1 MNNTF
6 KIKGKYEPLLTDFEK
21 RAMAKGKKEGEA
33 KGEARGKKEGIKEG
47 KKEGK
52 KEGIKEGIKEGEAS
66 GLRDSLR
73 RILKL
78 RFQEEGQAVYEQFA
92 DTPLNLTSSI
102 LDEIEAAKTC
112 QIATAILNKV
122 IDKKRKTNA
131 EIN

>member
-47 KKEGK
+47 K
-52 KEGIKEGIKEGEAS
+52 KEGIKEGEAS

-102 LDEIEAAKTC
+102 LDEIEVAKSS
-112 QIATAILNKV
+112 QIATNILNKV